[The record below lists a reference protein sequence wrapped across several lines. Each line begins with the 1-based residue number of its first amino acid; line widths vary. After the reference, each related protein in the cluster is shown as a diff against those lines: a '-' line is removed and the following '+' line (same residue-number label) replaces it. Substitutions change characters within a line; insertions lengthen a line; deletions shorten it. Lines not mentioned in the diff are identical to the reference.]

1 MSNHIIYRMRFYTFT
16 LLLVSVVYH
25 FKTFDASAQCRGN
38 LVFYDEFNGTTLDG
52 TKWNYDLGNGCPNLC
67 GWGNNEKE
75 YYTNSTQNVNVTG
88 GYLNLTARYSPN
100 HLNSGSD
107 FTSGKIHTRNK
118 FDRAYGRFEAKMK
131 LPVGTGLWPAFW
143 LLPTDNDYGNWPTSG
158 EIDIM
163 EYRGDRQNIA
173 DATVH
178 YGSAWPN
185 NQYDGDHYTLAN
197 GTFSGDF
204 HEFAVEWAP
213 GVMRFYVDNVLYKTE
228 TQTPNSLNPA
238 SNHAVNWP
246 WDKRFY
252 VIFNLALGGWF
263 SGNPSTQDI
272 LNSTTFPQSVQVD
285 YIRVYDMSP
294 TVQSPYMGV
303 VASIPGKVEA
313 ENYNESCNNGLAYND
328 VDAGNTGNSYRSDWV
343 DIEACTDAGAGY
355 NVGWTAAGE
364 WLNYN
369 VNVTTAGSY
378 NIQARVASEPGGKQ
392 MHVELDGVNVS
403 GTINV
408 PATGGWATWQTITIN
423 NVNLTAGNKV
433 MRIVFDTD
441 GINCNYVN
449 FVLNSNPAPTV
460 SLTAPAN
467 GSTYLA
473 PASVTISATASD
485 NGSISKVEFYQGTT
499 LLNSDDTAPYTYNW
513 TGVAA
518 GTYSITARAYDNFN
532 LSTTSTAVSITV
544 NNNQAPTVT
553 LTSPTN
559 GSTYI
564 APASVTISATANDTD
579 GSISKVE
586 FYQGT
591 TLLNSDDTAPY
602 TYNWTGVTAG
612 TYSVT
617 AKAYD
622 NFNLVTTSTAVSI
635 TVNNNQAPTIT
646 LTAPINGAAY
656 SAPAIVTISATA
668 NDTDGSISKVEF
680 YEGTNLLNTVLFS
693 PFTYDWTA
701 VPSGTY
707 FISAKAY
714 DNLTGVTTSSTAQIE
729 LSVPTSIDD
738 QQATQALVA
747 YPNPFTGNT
756 IIKFSINTPGS
767 SSLVLYNELGVR
779 VADLLNKELSPGTY
793 TIDLNGQDLLPQVY
807 TCVFMHNDQMQYYKI
822 VKY

>member
-1 MSNHIIYRMRFYTFT
+1 
-16 LLLVSVVYH
+16 
-25 FKTFDASAQCRGN
+25 
-38 LVFYDEFNGTTLDG
+38 
-52 TKWNYDLGNGCPNLC
+52 
-67 GWGNNEKE
+67 
-75 YYTNSTQNVNVTG
+75 
-88 GYLNLTARYSPN
+88 
-100 HLNSGSD
+100 
-107 FTSGKIHTRNK
+107 
-118 FDRAYGRFEAKMK
+118 
-131 LPVGTGLWPAFW
+131 
-143 LLPTDNDYGNWPTSG
+143 
-158 EIDIM
+158 
-163 EYRGDRQNIA
+163 
-173 DATVH
+173 
-178 YGSAWPN
+178 
-185 NQYDGDHYTLAN
+185 
-197 GTFSGDF
+197 
-204 HEFAVEWAP
+204 
-213 GVMRFYVDNVLYKTE
+213 
-228 TQTPNSLNPA
+228 
-238 SNHAVNWP
+238 
-246 WDKRFY
+246 
-252 VIFNLALGGWF
+252 
-263 SGNPSTQDI
+263 
-272 LNSTTFPQSVQVD
+272 
-285 YIRVYDMSP
+285 
-294 TVQSPYMGV
+294 
-303 VASIPGKVEA
+303 
-313 ENYNESCNNGLAYND
+313 
-328 VDAGNTGNSYRSDWV
+328 
-343 DIEACTDAGAGY
+343 
-355 NVGWTAAGE
+355 
-364 WLNYN
+364 
-369 VNVTTAGSY
+369 
-378 NIQARVASEPGGKQ
+378 

>member
-1 MSNHIIYRMRFYTFT
+1 MRYNYLSLIFAVF
-16 LLLVSVVYH
+16 LSVFSVH
-25 FKTFDASAQCRGN
+25 EASAQCRGN
-38 LVFYDEFNGTTLDG
+38 LIFYDEFNGTTLDG

-100 HLNSGSD
+100 HLTSGAD
-107 FTSGKIHTRNK
+107 FTSGKIHTKGK
-118 FDRAYGRFEAKMK
+118 FDRLYGRFEAKMK
-131 LPVGTGLWPAFW
+131 LPAGNGLWPAFW
-143 LLPTDNDYGNWPTSG
+143 LLPTDNDYGGWPTSG

-163 EYRGDRQNIA
+163 EYRGDRTNIA

-197 GTFSGDF
+197 GTFTDSF

-228 TQTPNSLNPA
+228 TQTPNSLNPG

-263 SGNPSTQDI
+263 SGNP
-272 LNSTTFPQSVQVD
+272 TTAEIVNGQNPFVKSVQVD
-285 YIRVYDMSP
+285 YVRVYDMSP
-294 TVQSPYMGV
+294 TIQSPYMGV

-313 ENYNESCNNGLAYND
+313 ENYNESCNNGLAYSD

-408 PATGGWATWQTITIN
+408 PATGGWATWQTVTIN

-449 FVLNSNPAPTV
+449 FVLNANAAPTV

-467 GSTYLA
+467 GSTYMA
-473 PASVTISATASD
+473 PASVTISATANDSD
-485 NGSISKVEFYQGTT
+485 GSISKVEFYQGTT
-499 LLNSDDTAPYTYNW
+499 LLNTDTGFPYTFNW
-513 TGVAA
+513 TGVTA
-518 GTYSITARAYDNFN
+518 GTYSITAKAYDNFN
-532 LSTTSTAVSITV
+532 LVTTSSAVSITV

-553 LTSPTN
+553 LTAPLNAASYT
-559 GSTYI
+559 
-564 APASVTISATANDTD
+564 APASITISATAND
-579 GSISKVE
+579 S
-586 FYQGT
+586 
-591 TLLNSDDTAPY
+591 
-602 TYNWTGVTAG
+602 
-612 TYSVT
+612 
-617 AKAYD
+617 
-622 NFNLVTTSTAVSI
+622 
-635 TVNNNQAPTIT
+635 
-646 LTAPINGAAY
+646 
-656 SAPAIVTISATA
+656 
-668 NDTDGSISKVEF
+668 DGSISKVEF
-680 YEGTNLLNTVLFS
+680 YEGTTLLNSDAIF
-693 PFTYDWTA
+693 PYTYNWTP
-701 VPSGTY
+701 VPTGTY
-707 FISAKAY
+707 SITAKAY
-714 DNLTGVTTSSTAQIE
+714 DNLTGTTTSSVAQINV
-729 LSVPTSIDD
+729 SVPTSMEDA
-738 QQATQALVA
+738 QSTQSLVA
-747 YPNPFTGNT
+747 YPNPFTGST
-756 IIKFSINTPGS
+756 VIKFTITDSGT
-767 SSLVLYNELGVR
+767 SSLALYNELGVM
-779 VADLLNKELSPGTY
+779 VADLLKQELSPGTY
-793 TIDLNGQDLLPQVY
+793 TIDLSGQDLLPQVY
-807 TCVFMHNDQMQYYKI
+807 TCVFMHNDQLQYYKI
-822 VKY
+822 LKY